1 MRRRHGLAEPHRP
14 DRDEGPGEGAAG
26 TSVNGERRVMR
37 LGLGTVAVAA
47 AMAFLVSGCTEG
59 ALFPAV
65 HDMPAPRADTPLT
78 PDQVKQATDALA
90 SERDHL
96 TTQALPNGQPGTAGS
111 AAAAAQ
117 QKPPSSAQP
126 AAAASGATQTAGA
139 DPKP

>member
-1 MRRRHGLAEPHRP
+1 MERRHGQAEPRRP

-37 LGLGTVAVAA
+37 LGTVAVAA
-47 AMAFLVSGCTEG
+47 AVAFLVSGCTEG

-65 HDMPAPRADTPLT
+65 HDMPTPRADTPLT